1 MTVFS
6 YATNNSLMGLALLL
20 LLVPA
25 SVRGQ
30 DTVSSSWYDAA
41 ILLVITRIHEYMP
54 ITALPSS
61 PPASS
66 FPSRTHNW
74 YAIVTFSSFTL
85 CISIAAITH
94 RTSRN
99 SANYPLA
106 IDMWGSSV
114 VLRCQCE
121 CLRARYEF
129 CSRNIVCHF
138 RGLLQCYLLFI
149 QWWVYH
155 LWWMQ

>member
-1 MTVFS
+1 MS
-6 YATNNSLMGLALLL
+6 YAANYSLMGLALLF
-20 LLVPA
+20 LLVPT

-30 DTVSSSWYDAA
+30 DTVSCSCWCAAA
-41 ILLVITRIHEYMP
+41 ISGDHARTWIHAYNRIALVAPCKFLSVAY
-54 ITALPSS
+54 
-61 PPASS
+61 
-66 FPSRTHNW
+66 SRLVFV
-74 YAIVTFSSFTL
+74 IVTFSSYTL
-85 CISIAAITH
+85 SISIAAISH

-99 SANYPLA
+99 SANHPLA

-121 CLRARYEF
+121 CLRARYKF
-129 CSRNIVCHF
+129 CSRNIVCNF
-138 RGLLQCYLLFI
+138 RGLLQCNLLVI

>member
-1 MTVFS
+1 MRRIIHWW
-6 YATNNSLMGLALLL
+6 GW
-20 LLVPA
+20 
-25 SVRGQ
+25 R
-30 DTVSSSWYDAA
+30 SSSFS
-41 ILLVITRIHEYMP
+41 R
-54 ITALPSS
+54 LPSS
-61 PPASS
+61 AVKTRCVDNRMRWRYYWWWSRAYMPVILSPCCSPLQVVYSQLMYVIVKFSS
-66 FPSRTHNW
+66 
-74 YAIVTFSSFTL
+74 YTFS
-85 CISIAAITH
+85 ISIAAISH

-99 SANYPLA
+99 SANHPLA

-138 RGLLQCYLLFI
+138 RGLLQCNLLFI